1 METQVTRARRKKKIG
16 FINVKNEKIQNLKAG
31 WMSGGWRRLIIFLSK
46 RIHIFALHT
55 HIEREMEG

>member
-55 HIEREMEG
+55 H